1 MHSSPYLSIK
11 ALYSS
16 FDNEGT
22 MSDST
27 LWDLNLN
34 VNVKEPITLSFSKL
48 SCCFVPCLLHWCFIC
63 FKVQNDG
70 DQRGW
75 NALFGAR
82 TWEGHMG
89 TMTRENQQLVTD
101 EPVGVQDCRKITN
114 SFRGI
119 YRIYPNLIKEI
130 RGMSRCNQ
138 LDLQTLGSQPV
149 MPMKNLP
156 NHCMGR
162 RYSGL
167 CTFHLHLQSLQL
179 SLKLQGCDLPH
190 PQTAANKHGICD
202 ELFQKASLWIACSDD
217 KTLDIH
223 CQFSLNKYSIGFDN
237 LS

>member
-22 MSDST
+22 MSHST

-34 VNVKEPITLSFSKL
+34 VNVNVNEPITLSFSKL
-48 SCCFVPCLLHWCFIC
+48 SCCFVPCLLHWSFVC
-63 FKVQNDG
+63 FKVRNVG
-70 DQRGW
+70 NQRGW

-119 YRIYPNLIKEI
+119 YRIYPNLIKEN
-130 RGMSRCNQ
+130 RRMSRCNQ
-138 LDLQTLGSQPV
+138 LCPKISPITVWEGDIVDFVDFIRICEAYNCPLNYKGVTSPTHRLLLPSMVYVMNFSKRPV
-149 MPMKNLP
+149 
-156 NHCMGR
+156 
-162 RYSGL
+162 Y
-167 CTFHLHLQSLQL
+167 
-179 SLKLQGCDLPH
+179 
-190 PQTAANKHGICD
+190 
-202 ELFQKASLWIACSDD
+202 E
-217 KTLDIH
+217 
-223 CQFSLNKYSIGFDN
+223 
-237 LS
+237 